1 MPTANNATRRSTAPP
16 RRSEE
21 TGPIPDDLLRITFRV
36 GPGRFS
42 GSLLLV
48 CGSLLGPVRKDS
60 QTREKAP
67 RSASSSRVAGTS
79 RRMPT
84 EQCSA
89 GGPPAKANALW
100 PRRSYWDFVP
110 MCVAANATAD
120 WICPAGLRPVDW
132 PRLAP
137 LQGFQPP
144 RRVLAF
150 PQERTVL
157 DFPSRFRHPQVE
169 CPGTCESKSGRSAF
183 WPLTEK
189 SDKAVRLKVL

>member
-21 TGPIPDDLLRITFRV
+21 TGPIPDDLLASRSESALVDFRALSYSCAY
-36 GPGRFS
+36 PYKAE
-42 GSLLLV
+42 L
-48 CGSLLGPVRKDS
+48 PVRKDS

-84 EQCSA
+84 EHVLPVVPLRRRMRF
-89 GGPPAKANALW
+89 GHVALY
-100 PRRSYWDFVP
+100 RDFVP
-110 MCVAANATAD
+110 MRVAANATAD

-157 DFPSRFRHPQVE
+157 DFPSRFRHPQ
-169 CPGTCESKSGRSAF
+169 SSARY
-183 WPLTEK
+183 LRK
-189 SDKAVRLKVL
+189 QVRAFGFLATYREIG